1 MCVHVQT
8 VEEEVELKKGSHV
21 RVLTAESDKDKTD
34 ETTIWVDYRNLP
46 RVLEKGSKI
55 YIDDGLIGL
64 KVLEIGKSLGFV
76 GESKAV
82 TREHGAALVGG
93 SLVVVYKR
101 SCLFFCCSPG
111 THQLIFTKG
120 GAAERLG
127 PSLNPDEFL
136 SIPAPSFSPF
146 ITSASPALR
155 S

>member
-34 ETTIWVDYRNLP
+34 GTTIWVDYPNLP

-64 KVLEIGKSLGFV
+64 KVLEIGKSLVFL

-82 TREHGAALVGG
+82 TREHNAALAGC
-93 SLVVVYKR
+93 SLVVVYENVL
-101 SCLFFCCSPG
+101 SLLFRCSPG
-111 THQLIFTKG
+111 IHQLIFTKRQR
-120 GAAERLG
+120 AERLG
-127 PSLNPDEFL
+127 PTLNSNEFL
-136 SIPAPSFSPF
+136 SIPSFSPF
-146 ITSASPALR
+146 IKSASPALR